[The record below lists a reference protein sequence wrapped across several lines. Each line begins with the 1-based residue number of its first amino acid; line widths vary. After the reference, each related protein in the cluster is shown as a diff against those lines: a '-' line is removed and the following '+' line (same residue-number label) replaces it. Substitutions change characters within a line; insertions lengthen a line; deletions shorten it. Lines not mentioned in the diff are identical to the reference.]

1 MKIYFVLFLY
11 LLLGCSCEQTPS
23 PKRGQNA
30 YQFRKSIRRDVSSNY
45 LLYLPQ
51 VYREE
56 GPAWPLLL
64 YLHGG
69 RGRGEDPEKMSW
81 YPVIAIAKQDSN
93 LPFIVL
99 SPQCPEGEM
108 WTDTE
113 LLIALLDDICSR
125 YNVDT
130 RRIYLAGYS
139 MGGNGVWY
147 LAYKNPDRFAAIAPM
162 SGYGITWWSSR
173 LAEVPIWAFHG
184 AEDTLVPAENTHRMV
199 AAIRAKGGEIKFS
212 LVPGRTHRPLSR
224 EEHYQL
230 FEWFLEHSR

>member
-1 MKIYFVLFLY
+1 MKVYLELLLSLFLG
-11 LLLGCSCEQTPS
+11 LSCERTPA
-23 PKRGQNA
+23 PQPGQHA
-30 YQFRKSIRRDVSSNY
+30 HQFRKSIRRDVSSNY
-45 LLYLPQ
+45 LLYLPKE
-51 VYREE
+51 YREE
-56 GPAWPLLL
+56 GPAWPLLF

-69 RGRGEDPEKMSW
+69 RGRGDDPGKMRW
-81 YPVIAIAKQDSN
+81 YPVIAIAEQDSN

-125 YNVDT
+125 YNVDP

-147 LAYKNPDRFAAIAPM
+147 LAYKDPDRFAAIAPM
-162 SGYGITWWSSR
+162 SGYGITWWATR
-173 LAEVPIWAFHG
+173 LAKTPIWAFHG
-184 AEDTLVPAENTHRMV
+184 AGDTLVSPDNTRRMV
-199 AAIRAKGGEIKFS
+199 TAIRAKGGDAKLSIF
-212 LVPGRTHRPLSR
+212 PGRDHRPPSR